1 MDYNASLGG
10 EYRMGSRALVGA
22 RVRFGGPFTPIGEVD
37 VQTQPYAVLDLGA
50 QFPLSHR
57 GPIIDV
63 AVQNVTST
71 KYPEIRSSGFINPG
85 APVVVRV
92 AVSFDTP

>member
-10 EYRMGSRALVGA
+10 EYRLGSRALVGA
-22 RVRFGGPFTPIGEVD
+22 RVRFGGPFTPSARSACRHSRTRCSTSVPSFRSVTGGRSS
-37 VQTQPYAVLDLGA
+37 TSPC
-50 QFPLSHR
+50 
-57 GPIIDV
+57 
-63 AVQNVTST
+63 NVTST